1 MMSEE
6 YFRTIVKDVLRESAR
21 EEGFQILML
30 GSQNRGEWE
39 KPLKDAIDYYNLG
52 EEGYNIVCMALDF
65 AKYQLVNANVMEQ
78 KPEDSF
84 GDIGWMFKEEL
95 GND

>member
-39 KPLKDAIDYYNLG
+39 KPLKDVIDYYNLG
-52 EEGYNIVCMALDF
+52 EEGYNISFVKSL
-65 AKYQLVNANVMEQ
+65 LVI
-78 KPEDSF
+78 S
-84 GDIGWMFKEEL
+84 L
-95 GND
+95 GGNSNSICG